1 MQALAG
7 ALETAG
13 PCPRDCSLPAP
24 CGLPAC
30 LVAMAAGRCA
40 ARPFSP
46 PCCWAAPADAG
57 AGGQAPQLLPDTPAA
72 RLHHPIPTG
81 CVPAAAQPRL
91 PAARHRRAWTP
102 VTAAASGQ
110 QQQPAQA
117 VERRALLLG
126 AAAAAAAAVLQPAGQ
141 AAAGEFDC
149 EPQGAA
155 GKLQW
160 CDIATGFGDSPVA
173 GEAAGL
179 GCRRAPCACRP
190 RAACRLLG
198 PALLAS
204 PAATTRLAGGV
215 WLRPAAPCSSVQHS
229 APWAAEAY
237 LMQNCI
243 APPAGDRI
251 RAHYQGS
258 LPSGEVFDS
267 SYDKGPVTFNVR
279 EAGVLAIS
287 GLVCS
292 CRKLGAEI
300 QQWLDSRGFAGCALP
315 RRAHH
320 RLSCRPAPAGRHGS
334 SAQGAGRCRPA
345 GRRLGPL
352 RCRAL
357 QHGAPPRSLPRR
369 LPACMTPACCRKPSP
384 PPSAGLGRGD
394 PRWRGPAAD
403 EGRRPA
409 AAGRAALLRVRVP
422 PGGRLQVGQAGPW
435 VPGAQAASAACPHE
449 HASSTT
455 LTA

>member
-1 MQALAG
+1 
-7 ALETAG
+7 
-13 PCPRDCSLPAP
+13 
-24 CGLPAC
+24 
-30 LVAMAAGRCA
+30 
-40 ARPFSP
+40 
-46 PCCWAAPADAG
+46 
-57 AGGQAPQLLPDTPAA
+57 
-72 RLHHPIPTG
+72 
-81 CVPAAAQPRL
+81 
-91 PAARHRRAWTP
+91 
-102 VTAAASGQ
+102 
-110 QQQPAQA
+110 
-117 VERRALLLG
+117 
-126 AAAAAAAAVLQPAGQ
+126 
-141 AAAGEFDC
+141 
-149 EPQGAA
+149 
-155 GKLQW
+155 
-160 CDIATGFGDSPVA
+160 
-173 GEAAGL
+173 
-179 GCRRAPCACRP
+179 
-190 RAACRLLG
+190 
-198 PALLAS
+198 
-204 PAATTRLAGGV
+204 
-215 WLRPAAPCSSVQHS
+215 
-229 APWAAEAY
+229 
-237 LMQNCI
+237 MQNCI

-279 EAGVLAIS
+279 EARVLAIS

-320 RLSCRPAPAGRHGS
+320 RRSCRPAPAGRHGS
-334 SAQGAGRCRPA
+334 SAQGAGCGALPTGWSAA
-345 GRRLGPL
+345 GRPL
-352 RCRAL
+352 SCRAL
-357 QHGAPPRSLPRR
+357 QRGAPPRSFPRR
-369 LPACMTPACCRKPSP
+369 FPACVTHACCRKPAP

-435 VPGAQAASAACPHE
+435 APGAQAASAACPRE